1 MDVVG
6 DALRSSEGR
15 LASMSMATQGCEGAI
30 EAIAG
35 EQLRLARGYSERG
48 RAMACREDG
57 PVTAVGW
64 TAGADMLPDM

>member
-15 LASMSMATQGCEGAI
+15 LASTSMAKGCEGAI

-57 PVTAVGW
+57 PLTAVGW
-64 TAGADMLPDM
+64 TAGADMFPDM